1 MKWAIVKNSQLIEIS
16 NGNKPI
22 TVGDVV
28 HPKDIFKHW
37 TKLQLKDIGVYEFIS
52 GSTPDTRFET
62 PTTPSYKDDDSAV
75 TDTETINKKDKAIAD
90 TLYTSQNKTDGV
102 IPEGKDV
109 GDVASKGLKTKY
121 TEQIQKQA
129 SGLLAPTDWM
139 VTRKVEDSNKTIPSA
154 VSTYRASVRTEA
166 DKILQAISDCD
177 TLDKLKALFV
187 TEYNE
192 DKSVKTKATMDTLT
206 EDEVIEW
213 YKR

>member
-1 MKWAIVKNSQLIEIS
+1 M
-16 NGNKPI
+16 
-22 TVGDVV
+22 
-28 HPKDIFKHW
+28 
-37 TKLQLKDIGVYEFIS
+37 YEFIS

-62 PTTPSYKDDDSAV
+62 ATTPSYKVDDSKGTV
-75 TDTETINKKDKAIAD
+75 TETINKKDKAITD

-102 IPEGKDV
+102 IPDGKDV
-109 GDVASKGLKTKY
+109 GDVAIKGLKTIY

-192 DKSVKTKATMDTLT
+192 DGSVKTLATMQSLPTD
-206 EDEVIEW
+206 EDIES

>member
-37 TKLQLKDIGVYEFIS
+37 TKSELKDIGVYELIS
-52 GSTPDTRFET
+52 GSTPDDKFET
-62 PTTPSYKDDDSAV
+62 ATTTSYKIDDSKGTV
-75 TDTETINKKDKAIAD
+75 TETINKKDKD
-90 TLYTSQNKTDGV
+90 LDDLKKTYTT
-102 IPEGKDV
+102 
-109 GDVASKGLKTKY
+109 
-121 TEQIQKQA
+121 QIQNQA
-129 SGLLAPTDWM
+129 ASLLAPTDWM
-139 VTRKVEDSNKTIPSA
+139 VVRKAEDSSKSIASDVT
-154 VSTYRASVRTEA
+154 TFRASVRTES
-166 DKILQAISDCD
+166 DKIVKAISDCD

-192 DKSVKTKATMDTLT
+192 DKSVKTKATMDTLP
-206 EDEVIEW
+206 DDKDIEE

>member
-1 MKWAIVKNSQLIEIS
+1 MWAIVKNSKLVQITR
-16 NGNKPI
+16 GNKPI
-22 TVGDVV
+22 TVGDVT

-37 TKLQLKDIGVYEFIS
+37 TQSQLKDIGVYEFIS
-52 GSTPDTRFET
+52 GSTPDNKFEIA
-62 PTTPSYKDDDSAV
+62 TTTSYKVDDSKGTV
-75 TDTETINKKDKAIAD
+75 TETINKKDKEITD
-90 TLYTSQNKTDGV
+90 TLYTSQNKTDGI

-109 GDVASKGLKTKY
+109 GDVATKGLKTIY

-139 VTRKVEDSNKTIPSA
+139 VVRKAEDSSKSIPSA
-154 VSTYRASVRTEA
+154 VTTYRASVRTEA
-166 DKILQAISDCD
+166 DKIVQAISDCD

-192 DKSVKTKATMDTLT
+192 DGSIKTKATINTLPDD
-206 EDEVIEW
+206 EDIEG

>member
-1 MKWAIVKNSQLIEIS
+1 MWAIVKNSQLIEIS

-37 TKLQLKDIGVYEFIS
+37 TKSQLKDIGVYEFIS
-52 GSTPDTRFET
+52 GSTPDNKFET
-62 PTTPSYKDDDSAV
+62 QGAISYAVDDDAGTV
-75 TDTETINKKDKAIAD
+75 TETIAKNSKNI
-90 TLYTSQNKTDGV
+90 N
-102 IPEGKDV
+102 DV
-109 GDVASKGLKTKY
+109 SEVDENGDPLLDEYGDQIVTKGLKTIYK
-121 TEQIQKQA
+121 EQINQQA
-129 SGLLAPTDWM
+129 AGLLASTDWM
-139 VTRKVEDSNKTIPSA
+139 VVRKAEDSSKSIPSA
-154 VSTYRASVRTEA
+154 VTTYRASVRTEA

-192 DKSVKTKATMDTLT
+192 DGSIETKATMDTLP
-206 EDEVIEW
+206 DDKDIEG